1 MNLDKVENIDIET
14 SYEYAKQGIDVFNVN
29 DSFFN
34 DLCQKYDNKDG
45 VDIIIDDRRSDV
57 YQNITFCQDGCTYNG
72 VDYELRAAN
81 CHCDSSYLQ
90 NNANG
95 EESGESTE
103 KEKVDFKSITKSFI
117 SSLLDF
123 NIDVIFCYNLVFD
136 LDILK
141 KNIGFFLMLIL
152 NLLQIIC
159 LIIFLIKRL
168 NPIKQYMSNFYD
180 ENALNPK
187 KNEEENTIDK
197 NIDEVNTKIEEGNG
211 KKKLRYLYLKD
222 IINLKENTAI
232 DIENMFNNLKIK
244 NTNINNIKNDLI
256 NGQSSLSQ
264 SKMLSSKNHLN
275 DNELIEKPILE
286 NIPPIIEINQQKENI
301 NSNNII
307 HKKKLI
313 KKRKKKKKKNKNDIN
328 NKETIGEKENEINK
342 SDEKNYPDDELEEM
356 DFEEAV
362 IYDKRTYLKMYW
374 SSLVDAQ
381 IILTTFFTKS
391 NLNLFIVKFSFFIF
405 FFELS
410 FFLNALFY
418 TDEYI
423 SDAYHNNGVLDFV
436 SGLPKSFYSFLATLL
451 LTNLLKMLSNSK
463 GELMKTI
470 KEKSKDKDYFNL
482 INAKLKKLKIK
493 LIIYFIIVILLELFF
508 FYYVSAFCA
517 VYRYSQKYWF
527 LGCLE
532 SFAMD
537 IAIAFVTCLLLSLL
551 RYLAIKKKKK
561 YFFTILNILGTFL

>member
-1 MNLDKVENIDIET
+1 MQSETALRECYNLSYNDDIIIYKHIKHKYAGFRRRSSQTDYYLFNRDYLFNLSLCDGINITDEYSEQISFSNFKDAISENISAYVDSSSPIKGDNFTALILSSDDMDVETQLQNGISAVDLGNCTNVIKEYYKISSEENLIVLNVESKINKSNNIGKSVQVEIFDYSGRQLNLSVCNENIKVLMNLDNVEGLDIET

-81 CHCDSSYLQ
+81 CQCDSSYLQ
-90 NNANG
+90 NNAKS

-211 KKKLRYLYLKD
+211 KKKLRYLYP
-222 IINLKENTAI
+222 
-232 DIENMFNNLKIK
+232 
-244 NTNINNIKNDLI
+244 
-256 NGQSSLSQ
+256 SYSLSNR
-264 SKMLSSKNHLN
+264 L
-275 DNELIEKPILE
+275 
-286 NIPPIIEINQQKENI
+286 
-301 NSNNII
+301 
-307 HKKKLI
+307 
-313 KKRKKKKKKNKNDIN
+313 
-328 NKETIGEKENEINK
+328 
-342 SDEKNYPDDELEEM
+342 
-356 DFEEAV
+356 
-362 IYDKRTYLKMYW
+362 
-374 SSLVDAQ
+374 
-381 IILTTFFTKS
+381 
-391 NLNLFIVKFSFFIF
+391 
-405 FFELS
+405 LS
-410 FFLNALFY
+410 F
-418 TDEYI
+418 
-423 SDAYHNNGVLDFV
+423 
-436 SGLPKSFYSFLATLL
+436 
-451 LTNLLKMLSNSK
+451 
-463 GELMKTI
+463 
-470 KEKSKDKDYFNL
+470 
-482 INAKLKKLKIK
+482 
-493 LIIYFIIVILLELFF
+493 
-508 FYYVSAFCA
+508 
-517 VYRYSQKYWF
+517 
-527 LGCLE
+527 
-532 SFAMD
+532 
-537 IAIAFVTCLLLSLL
+537 IACPNV
-551 RYLAIKKKKK
+551 
-561 YFFTILNILGTFL
+561 